1 MSDHTSAALSTA
13 RVIAMPAAFQRIRRV
28 VVDREPLPVE
38 PLTVGLGVANDAE
51 C

>member
-1 MSDHTSAALSTA
+1 MSDHTSAAPSAA
-13 RVIAMPAAFQRIRRV
+13 RVIAMPAAFQRIRRA

-38 PLTVGLGVANDAE
+38 PLSVALGVPNDAE